1 MHSMLTYEVQKA
13 VTQDRL
19 HNAAVAQ
26 RTRLERD
33 DRRPRLAAGARRRP
47 NPGLRAVLG
56 LLGLL

>member
-13 VTQDRL
+13 IAQERL

-33 DRRPRLAAGARRRP
+33 DRRPRLAAGARRRS
-47 NPGLRAVLG
+47 NPRFRAVLG
-56 LLGLL
+56 LLGLF